1 MVKAPLII
9 IQIIVQTI
17 MEKDKLTQII
27 LPQIITIQQ
36 DNIVLLMV
44 MLLL

>member
-1 MVKAPLII
+1 MVKALLIMN
-9 IQIIVQTI
+9 QIIVQTI
-17 MEKDKLTQII
+17 MEKDKVTQIT
-27 LPQIITIQQ
+27 LHQIIIIQQ